1 MRRDR
6 RLRQAE
12 VRREFTDPVRPVGKA
27 VDERQPGRL
36 GQCPENT
43 GYILVLVQIIIHR
56 HIPFISLSDD
66 DSEVGAASL
75 FRCGSGLI
83 GYLPQQS
90 IFELLS

>member
-12 VRREFTDPVRPVGKA
+12 VRREFADPVRPVGKA

-36 GQCPENT
+36 GQCPEDT

-56 HIPFISLSDD
+56 HAPFISLSDD
-66 DSEVGAASL
+66 DNKAGCHITLPVWFRIGRLLAAAVD
-75 FRCGSGLI
+75 F
-83 GYLPQQS
+83 
-90 IFELLS
+90 